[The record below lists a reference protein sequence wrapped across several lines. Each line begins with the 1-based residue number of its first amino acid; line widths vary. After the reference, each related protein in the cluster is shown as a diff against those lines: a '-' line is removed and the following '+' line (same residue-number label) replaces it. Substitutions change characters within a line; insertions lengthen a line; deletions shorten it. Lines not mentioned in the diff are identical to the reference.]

1 LGYDIIERRIA
12 ALERHRAELLELAD
26 ALDSAPVDLEDR
38 IFRYYI
44 ECGKLGDVAGR
55 VNAEGLRKDAR
66 KYAPS
71 DISAV
76 IQGRGQAV
84 DRRIVAYGRQ
94 MFEANSNSR
103 WGKVRRCFE
112 VPY

>member
-1 LGYDIIERRIA
+1 MDYDIIKRQIA
-12 ALERHRAELLELAD
+12 ALERRRAELQELVGV
-26 ALDSAPVDLEDR
+26 LDSAPVDLEDR

-44 ECGKLGDVAGR
+44 EMGRLGDVASR
-55 VNAEGLRKDAR
+55 LNEEGLSKDGR
-66 KYAPS
+66 KYSSA

-76 IQGRGQAV
+76 IQFGGQAV
-84 DRRIVAYGRQ
+84 DRRIVAYARQ

-112 VPY
+112 IPY